1 MPGEHGILFA
11 TKDSSTNGKQSHM
24 AQQAITGDMLVG
36 QEMALFLQAV
46 DAFYEQGMGCI
57 GCPASQAESI
67 NDASAVH
74 GLNPLDVVAA
84 LNAKLQ

>member
-1 MPGEHGILFA
+1 MAFCLPH
-11 TKDSSTNGKQSHM
+11 KDSSTNGKQAHM

-36 QEMALFLQAV
+36 QAMALFLQAV
-46 DAFYEQGMGCI
+46 DALYEQGMGCI